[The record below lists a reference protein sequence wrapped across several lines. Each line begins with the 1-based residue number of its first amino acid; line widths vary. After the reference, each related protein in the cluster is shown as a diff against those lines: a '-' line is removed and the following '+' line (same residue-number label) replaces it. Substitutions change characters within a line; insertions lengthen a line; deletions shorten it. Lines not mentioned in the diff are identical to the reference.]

1 MNWNNLVIDLMP
13 YMEALV
19 IALIAY
25 LFKYLAT
32 KVKNEKIQNLLTQT
46 QNIVNDC
53 VRATNNTFVN
63 ELKQNGKFT
72 EAMEVAAF
80 SKTWTA
86 VQAILGTQGLKLLE
100 SAVGDVETYLTSK
113 INGAVEAN
121 KKVVDTTPVSVEKVN
136 AIVAEGEKTAASAT
150 VTATP
155 VSAIPSPTPAQ

>member
-1 MNWNNLVIDLMP
+1 MNWSNLVVDLMP
-13 YMEALV
+13 YVEALI

-25 LFKYLAT
+25 LFKYLASKSKDT
-32 KVKNEKIQNLLTQT
+32 KIQDLLNQT
-46 QNIVNDC
+46 QSIVNDC

-63 ELKQNGKFT
+63 ELKKSGKFT

-86 VQAILGTQGLKLLE
+86 VQSILGTKGLKLLE

-121 KKVVDTTPVSVEKVN
+121 KKVVDTTPTNSEKVN
-136 AIVAEGEKTAASAT
+136 AIVAEGEKTAA
-150 VTATP
+150 TAIIPETP
-155 VSAIPSPTPAQ
+155 VSSITTPSTPQ